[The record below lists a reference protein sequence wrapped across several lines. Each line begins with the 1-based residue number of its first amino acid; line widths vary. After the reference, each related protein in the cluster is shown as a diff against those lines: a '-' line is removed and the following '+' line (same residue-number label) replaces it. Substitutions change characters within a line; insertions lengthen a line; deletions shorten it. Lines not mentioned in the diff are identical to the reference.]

1 MDFFIEQAATDHE
14 VDSLIRNKY
23 GERAKIL
30 SRKSIQRGGFLGL
43 FTRKGVE
50 VTGYCS
56 HSPSRAEPRQQQ
68 QQQDFEEE
76 RRKILE
82 QGKQEKKS
90 DAALEEVLTELKEL
104 KEQFGTFSESTN
116 LSGAPAEN
124 LHPTVQHVEEL
135 LRSNDFSPGYIRG
148 MMKRL
153 RAEFS
158 LEALEDRAAVEHKVV
173 EWIGESIQT
182 YEPEQ
187 NGRHEVFVLVGPTG
201 VGKTTTIAKLAALR
215 GAVPERKDDVRIL
228 TIDSYRIGAREQLE
242 TYGKIMYIPVH
253 SVETK
258 EEMEKQLVLNREA
271 DVIFVDTI
279 GKSPKDFVRLGEMNE
294 LLQKCSATGS
304 VHLAVSATTKT
315 SDIYDIMRHF
325 EPFGYESV
333 VLTKLDETARI
344 GNIISVLS
352 ERGKPLSYIT
362 DGQKVPQDIS
372 KATPLKLLL
381 YLEGFSVDRAYIEQR
396 FGGAA

>member
-14 VDSLIRNKY
+14 VDALIRNKY

-56 HSPSRAEPRQQQ
+56 HSPTRVEPRQQQ
-68 QQQDFEEE
+68 EFEEE
-76 RRKILE
+76 KRKILE
-82 QGKQEKKS
+82 QSKLEKKS
-90 DAALEEVLTELKEL
+90 NAALEEVLSQLKEL
-104 KEQFGTFSESTN
+104 KEQFGSFSESRSLTVER
-116 LSGAPAEN
+116 AET
-124 LHPTVQHVEEL
+124 LHPTAQHIEEL
-135 LRSNDFSPGYIRG
+135 LTANDFTPGYIRT

-158 LEALEDRAAVEHKVV
+158 LEALEDRAIVEQKVV

-182 YEPEQ
+182 YEPDR
-187 NGRHEVFVLVGPTG
+187 NGRQEVFVLVGPTG

-258 EEMEKQLVLNREA
+258 EEMEKQLALNREA

-279 GKSPKDFVRLGEMNE
+279 GKSPKDFAKLGEMNE
-294 LLQKCSATGS
+294 LLQRCSATGS

-372 KATPLKLLL
+372 EATPLKLLL
-381 YLEGFSVDRAYIEQR
+381 YLEGFSVDRAYIEQK

>member
-1 MDFFIEQAATDHE
+1 MDFFIEQAATDQE
-14 VDSLIRNKY
+14 VDALVRNKY
-23 GERAKIL
+23 GDRAKIL
-30 SRKSIQRGGFLGL
+30 SRKSIQRNGFLGL
-43 FTRKGVE
+43 FGRKGVE
-50 VTGYCS
+50 VTGYFS
-56 HSPSRAEPRQQQ
+56 HSPSRAEPRPSA
-68 QQQDFEEE
+68 DFEEE
-76 RRKILE
+76 KRKILE

-90 DAALEEVLTELKEL
+90 NAALDEVLSELKEL
-104 KEQFGTFSESTN
+104 KEQFGNFSEN
-116 LSGAPAEN
+116 GGAGAHN
-124 LHPTVQHVEEL
+124 GDSLHPTAEHIREL
-135 LRSNDFSPGYIRG
+135 LVANDFTSKYIRG
-148 MMKRL
+148 IMQRL

-182 YEPEQ
+182 YDTE
-187 NGRHEVFVLVGPTG
+187 GRGKQEVFVLVGPTG

-215 GAVPERKDDVRIL
+215 GALPEKKDDVRIL

-258 EEMEKQLVLNREA
+258 EDMEKQLALNKEA
-271 DVIFVDTI
+271 DIIFVDTI
-279 GKSPKDFVRLGEMNE
+279 GKSPKDFVKLGEMNE
-294 LLQKCSATGS
+294 LLRRAAGGGG

-333 VLTKLDETARI
+333 VLTKLDETGRV
-344 GNIISVLS
+344 GNIISVLN
-352 ERGKPLSYIT
+352 EKGKPLSYIT

-372 KATPLKLLL
+372 TATPLKLLL
-381 YLEGFSVDRAYIEQR
+381 YLEGFAVDRAYIEER

>member
-1 MDFFIEQAATDHE
+1 MDFFIEQAATDQE
-14 VDSLIRNKY
+14 VDALIRRKY

-30 SRKSIQRGGFLGL
+30 SRKSIQRGGFMGL
-43 FTRKGVE
+43 FSRRGVE

-56 HSPSRAEPRQQQ
+56 HTPSRVEVRQAN
-68 QQQDFEEE
+68 DFEEE

-82 QGKQEKKS
+82 QGTKEKAS
-90 DAALEEVLTELKEL
+90 SAAIDQVLAELKEI
-104 KEQFGTFSESTN
+104 KDQVGSFSETRT
-116 LSGAPAEN
+116 LTATATEQ
-124 LHPTVQHVEEL
+124 LHPTAGHIEKL
-135 LRSNDFSPGYIRG
+135 LFANDFSPGYTREIIG
-148 MMKRL
+148 RL
-153 RAEFS
+153 KTELS
-158 LEALEDRAAVEHKVV
+158 LEALDDRLMVERRVV
-173 EWIGESIQT
+173 DWIGESIRT
-182 YEPEQ
+182 YEPESP
-187 NGRHEVFVLVGPTG
+187 GRPETFVLVGPTG

-258 EEMEKQLVLNREA
+258 EEMEKQLALNREA

-279 GKSPKDFVRLGEMNE
+279 GKSPKDFAKLGEMNE
-294 LLQKCSATGS
+294 LLQKCAGAGN

-333 VLTKLDETARI
+333 VLTKLDETARV
-344 GNIISVLS
+344 GNIISVLH

-372 KATPLKLLL
+372 RATPLKLLL
-381 YLEGFSVDRAYIEQR
+381 YLEGFSVDRRYIEDK

>member
-1 MDFFIEQAATDHE
+1 MDFFIEQAPTDRE
-14 VDSLIRNKY
+14 VDALIRNKY

-43 FTRKGVE
+43 FSRKAVE

-56 HSPSRAEPRQQQ
+56 HSPGRVEPRQQPA
-68 QQQDFEEE
+68 DFEEE
-76 RRKILE
+76 KRKILE
-82 QGKQEKKS
+82 QNKQEKKS
-90 DAALEEVLTELKEL
+90 SAALEEVLSQLKEL
-104 KEQFGTFSESTN
+104 KEQFGTLSETRT
-116 LSGAPAEN
+116 LATEPAEPH
-124 LHPTVQHVEEL
+124 HPTAKHIEEL
-135 LRSNDFSPGYIRG
+135 LTGNDFSPGYIRE

-153 RAEFS
+153 RSEFS
-158 LEALEDRAAVEHKVV
+158 LEELEDRGAVEHRVV

-182 YEPEQ
+182 HEPDL
-187 NGRHEVFVLVGPTG
+187 NGRQEVFVLVGPTG

-258 EEMEKQLVLNREA
+258 EEMEKQLALNREA

-279 GKSPKDFVRLGEMNE
+279 GKSPKDFVKLGEMNE
-294 LLQKCSATGS
+294 LLQKCSAGGS
-304 VHLAVSATTKT
+304 VHLAISATTKT

-352 ERGKPLSYIT
+352 ERGKPISYIT

-381 YLEGFSVDRAYIEQR
+381 YLEGFTVDRAYIEQR

>member
-14 VDSLIRNKY
+14 VDALIRNKY

-43 FTRKGVE
+43 FSRKGVE

-56 HSPSRAEPRQQQ
+56 HSPSRVEPRQQQ
-68 QQQDFEEE
+68 EFEEE
-76 RRKILE
+76 KRKILE
-82 QGKQEKKS
+82 QSKQEKKS
-90 DAALEEVLTELKEL
+90 DAALEEVLSELKEL
-104 KEQFGTFSESTN
+104 KEQFGSFSESRS
-116 LSGAPAEN
+116 LSVEPAEN
-124 LHPTVQHVEEL
+124 LHPTAQHIEEL
-135 LRSNDFSPGYIRG
+135 LTANDFSPGYIRT

-158 LEALEDRAAVEHKVV
+158 LEALEDTAAVEHKVV

-187 NGRHEVFVLVGPTG
+187 NGRQEVFVLVGPTG

-258 EEMEKQLVLNREA
+258 EEMEKQLALNKEA

-279 GKSPKDFVRLGEMNE
+279 GKSPKDFVKLGEMNE

-325 EPFGYESV
+325 EPFGYKSV

-352 ERGKPLSYIT
+352 ERGKPLSYVT

>member
-1 MDFFIEQAATDHE
+1 MDFFIEQAATDRE
-14 VDSLIRNKY
+14 VDALIRSKY

-56 HSPSRAEPRQQQ
+56 HSPGRVEPRQQP
-68 QQQDFEEE
+68 DFEEE
-76 RRKILE
+76 KRKILE
-82 QGKQEKKS
+82 QSKQEKKS
-90 DAALEEVLTELKEL
+90 SAALDEVLSQLKEL
-104 KEQFGTFSESTN
+104 KEQFGTFSEART
-116 LSGAPAEN
+116 LTVEPAEQ
-124 LHPTVQHVEEL
+124 LHPTAKHIEEL
-135 LRSNDFSPGYIRG
+135 LSGNDFSPGYIRT
-148 MMKRL
+148 MMKRI
-153 RAEFS
+153 RSEFS
-158 LEALEDRAAVEHKVV
+158 LEELEDRAAVEHKVV
-173 EWIGESIQT
+173 EWIGESIET
-182 YEPEQ
+182 YEPEL
-187 NGRHEVFVLVGPTG
+187 NGGKEVFVLVGPTG

-242 TYGKIMYIPVH
+242 TYGKIMYIPVQ

-258 EEMEKQLVLNREA
+258 EEMEKQLALNREA

-279 GKSPKDFVRLGEMNE
+279 GKSPKDFAKLGEMNE
-294 LLQKCSATGS
+294 LLQKCSSTGS
-304 VHLAVSATTKT
+304 VHLAISATTKT

-352 ERGKPLSYIT
+352 ERGKPISYIT

-372 KATPLKLLL
+372 KASPLKLLL
-381 YLEGFSVDRAYIEQR
+381 YLEGFTVDRAYIEQR